1 MNQNQTIKF
10 GDYLIIQRQGYT
22 KLHKIKPRGTITLG
36 KDVIE
41 LDNIVG
47 HKYYETFRMI
57 VKPGSK
63 RLYTLKGVDELTTK
77 NQLNIEQSGV
87 DNRNIIDDG
96 NSQGLT
102 KDEIE
107 KLRDQAVSS
116 SDIVE
121 KLIANSRTFS
131 SKTEYSQEKYLKKKE
146 KKYFEYIQVRKPSI
160 RLLAQMFYRQDPVKT
175 LGIRIDD
182 LSQILTYANI
192 QSDGKFLLYDSGT
205 SGLIP
210 SAIMNSIGANT
221 CGQLV
226 HAHPGNECQKA
237 AFLAMQ
243 FPQEQVDRCI
253 HVNLYSVLR
262 CFYQESGNSVKRD
275 ESGKKQNQDEEK
287 GNSENVNQ
295 NSHNEDNAKCSGS
308 NSESTPTHEVDQ
320 NSQND
325 KNTKQSDMTSRK
337 RKHSESDSNETNTV
351 VKRPHWQLEN
361 EKACQILQEKVD
373 SIVVVAKEHPMSI
386 VKELLPFLKSGRT
399 LVVFSLVKEP
409 LQDLYFYLKNRT
421 DFIGVRLSNNFMRNY
436 QVLPERTHPEVIMNF
451 GGFILSGYKLNM

>member
-1 MNQNQTIKF
+1 MNQNQIKF

-22 KLHKIKPRGTITLG
+22 KLHKIKPNGTITLG
-36 KDVIE
+36 KDVIQ

-63 RLYTLKGVDELTTK
+63 RLYTLEEVNELTTK
-77 NQLNIEQSGV
+77 NQLNIEQSGA

-96 NSQGLT
+96 NSQALT

-107 KLRDQAVSS
+107 RLRDQAVSS

-121 KLIANSRTFS
+121 KLIANSKTFN

-160 RLLAQMFYRQDPVKT
+160 RLLAQLFYRQDPAKT

-205 SGLIP
+205 SGLVT
-210 SAIMNSIGANT
+210 SAIMNSIGPNT
-221 CGQLV
+221 HGQLI

-262 CFYQESGNSVKRD
+262 CYYQEGGNYVKGN
-275 ESGKKQNQDEEK
+275 ESDKKQNQEK
-287 GNSENVNQ
+287 SGDNSQNVNQ
-295 NSHNEDNAKCSGS
+295 KSHSEDNAKCSGS
-308 NSESTPTHEVDQ
+308 NSESTHEANQD
-320 NSQND
+320 SQND
-325 KNTKQSDMTSRK
+325 EITKQSNINSRK
-337 RKHSESDSNETNTV
+337 RKHSESDSNETGTV
-351 VKRPHWQLEN
+351 VKRPYWQLEN
-361 EKACQILQEKVD
+361 EKACHILQEKVD
-373 SIVVVAKEHPMSI
+373 SIIVVAKEHPMSI
-386 VKELLPFLKSGRT
+386 VKELLPFLKDGRT
-399 LVVFSLVKEP
+399 LVVFNLVKEP

-421 DFIGVRLSNNFMRNY
+421 DFIGVKLSNNFMRNY

-451 GGFILSGYKLNM
+451 GGYILSGYKLNM